1 MSLPRLVPRNVLC
14 ASTLSGMK
22 IWITL
27 PGEEPGPAE
36 VFAKGK
42 GNIDWVMEEG
52 SHEYLL
58 QPHDQLRK
66 QGL

>member
-1 MSLPRLVPRNVLC
+1 
-14 ASTLSGMK
+14 MK

-42 GNIDWVMEEG
+42 ENMDWVMEEG